1 MNGALQFDRSRW
13 MEISGGTDMRPR
25 VRRRAVAAASR
36 PVPSLEPLEGRML
49 FAVTLVS
56 ANALGQAGATGVR
69 SFDAEVSSDGRY
81 VVYATD
87 QTDVVT
93 GVADTNAKPDVYV
106 RDLTTA
112 GPAVLVS
119 GGVNNV
125 AFGGN
130 EPSISADGRYVAFTT
145 ESSLVAADAN
155 GTAND
160 VYVWDRQAPGAFT
173 LVSVGTSGAAAGGF
187 LPSISNSGRLVAFV
201 SSTTAA
207 SFQAGATDANAGRD
221 VFVRNLDANTTV
233 LASAAPGGTAAG
245 NISSDGPMIS
255 GDGATVVFVSAAT
268 NLTAT
273 PTSGGDEAYRRV
285 LTSPNVELVSIAT
298 PGGVPTGGGN
308 TSTVS
313 VSDDGNLV
321 AFSSGSTD
329 IVINDTNGVRDAF
342 VRNMSAGLTNVVSTS
357 AAGDLNNANAA
368 GPWISGDGVFVAF
381 HSNATNLV
389 TPDPGTSDVF
399 LKNLTDGS
407 IRRISQTDPGAELG
421 NFGSSFASV
430 SANGAA
436 VAFISQAT
444 NLAPNTEPP
453 TETDDDVFAY
463 TAVPP
468 TPPDT
473 TAPTAT
479 IAAAHITAAGAPT
492 HAVSVVYNDNTAV
505 SVAGIGADDITVTG
519 PGGVVTVTGVS
530 VTPNTDAASLTAVYT
545 LAAPGGT
552 WDFADNGT
560 YTITLPAG
568 AVTDAAGN
576 PVAAGT
582 GNFSVTIVPPTGPG
596 PDLVVSQI
604 IAGPK
609 GLPPSVIGGS
619 RGNVRV
625 RITNQGDQLASGT
638 VAVALLARDVD
649 PVTAATGDT
658 AIITTPARR
667 IRLKPGQSRFVPVRF
682 SYPSLPAAAYSLVA
696 AVDPGNALTEGN
708 EFNNETASATAIT
721 IAPAFVDL
729 AATGVGTPTR
739 GSIAIGRRTSVPVT
753 IQNLGNS
760 PATGLLKI
768 DLYASTTGDTIIDAG
783 DILIGTVSKRLRL
796 KNGQSRVIRINVPVD
811 AALSAGQYF
820 VTAVI
825 NNPAAIAET
834 SAANNTAVSPTA
846 FPAA

>member
-1 MNGALQFDRSRW
+1 MNGTVQFDRSRW
-13 MEISGGTDMRPR
+13 MEIARRTGIRPH
-25 VRRRAVAAASR
+25 VHRRAAAAA
-36 PVPSLEPLEGRML
+36 PPAVPSLEPLEGRML

-56 ANALGQAGATGVR
+56 SNAVGQAGGTGVR
-69 SFDAEVSSDGRY
+69 SFDPEVSNDGRY

-87 QTDVVT
+87 QTDVVA
-93 GVADTNAKPDVYV
+93 GVADTNARPDVYV
-106 RDLTTA
+106 RDLTTT

-125 AFGGN
+125 AFGGD
-130 EPSISADGRYVAFTT
+130 EPSISADGRYIAFTT
-145 ESSLVAADAN
+145 VSALVAADTN

-160 VYVWDRQAPGAFT
+160 VYVWDRQFPGTFT
-173 LVSVGTSGAAAGGF
+173 LVSAGASGSAAGGF
-187 LPSISNSGRLVAFV
+187 FPSISNNGRVVAFV
-201 SSTTAA
+201 SSATAA
-207 SFQAGATDANAGRD
+207 SFQAGAADANAGRD

-245 NISSDGPMIS
+245 NVASDGPMIS
-255 GDGATVVFVSAAT
+255 GDGTTVVFVSAAT
-268 NLTAT
+268 DLTPT

-285 LTSPNVELVSIAT
+285 LASSNVELVSIAT
-298 PGGVPTGGGN
+298 PGGVATGGGN

-357 AAGDLNNANAA
+357 AAGALNNANAA
-368 GPWISGDGVFVAF
+368 GPSISGDGALVAF

-399 LKNLTDGS
+399 LKNLTDGT

-430 SANGAA
+430 SGNGTA

-444 NLAPNTEPP
+444 NLAPGTEPP
-453 TETDDDVFAY
+453 AETDDDVFAF
-463 TAVPP
+463 TTVPP

-473 TAPTAT
+473 TAPTA
-479 IAAAHITAAGAPT
+479 AITAANVTAVGAPAHFVT
-492 HAVSVVYNDNTAV
+492 ILYGDNTAV
-505 SVAGIGADDITVTG
+505 SVASIGVDDITASG
-519 PGGVVTVTGVS
+519 PGGAATVSAVS
-530 VTPNTDAASLTAVYT
+530 VTPTTDAASVQAVYS
-545 LAAPGGT
+545 LSAPGGT
-552 WDFADNGT
+552 FDAADDGA

-576 PVAAGT
+576 PVAAGSAGFT
-582 GNFSVTIVPPTGPG
+582 VAIGIPTGPG
-596 PDLVVSQI
+596 PDLVVSEI
-604 IAGPK
+604 IAGRQ
-609 GLPPSVIGGS
+609 GLPPSVIAGG

-625 RITNQGDQLASGT
+625 RITNQGDQLASGA

-649 PVTAATGDT
+649 PATTATGNT

-667 IRLKPGQSRFVPVRF
+667 LRLKPGQSRLVPVKF
-682 SYPSLPAAAYSLVA
+682 TYPSVPAAAYSLVA
-696 AVDPGNALTEGN
+696 AVDPANTLVEGN
-708 EFNNETASATAIT
+708 ESNNEGASATAVT

-729 AATGVGTPTR
+729 SATGVGTPTR
-739 GSIAIGRRTSVPVT
+739 GSISIGRRTSVPVT

-768 DLYASTTGDTIIDAG
+768 DLYASANGDTIIDAG
-783 DILIGTVSKRLRL
+783 DILIGTVTKRLRL
-796 KNGQSRVIRINVPVD
+796 KNGQSRAIRVNLPVD
-811 AALSAGQYF
+811 ASLPAGQYF

-834 SAANNTAVSPTA
+834 SAANNTAVSPTP